1 MNLDEDYTMQ
11 ELETAV
17 EGLNNPL
24 SSAVKNPEVYRD
36 ATEALSNKI
45 GTYTSGDLHRMLE
58 DPEVSQQQLG
68 FFSSAMESLGLVFEG
83 DSSGLDREY
92 GAPPNIWRNYR
103 DESFWGGLREDLD
116 SLYGEEIEP
125 IVSHQS

>member
-24 SSAVKNPEVYRD
+24 SSAVKNPEVYRE
-36 ATEALSNKI
+36 ATEALSDKI
-45 GTYTSGDLHRMLE
+45 GTYSSGDLYRMLE

-68 FFSSAMESLGLVFEG
+68 FFSSAMENLGLVFEG
-83 DSSGLDREY
+83 DSSSLDREY
-92 GAPPNIWRNYR
+92 GAPTNVWRNYR
-103 DESFWGGLREDLD
+103 DEDFWGGLREDLD
-116 SLYGEEIEP
+116 ELYGEN
-125 IVSHQS
+125 IVSVRQS

>member
-1 MNLDEDYTMQ
+1 MKLDQNYSLE

-36 ATEALSNKI
+36 ATEALEDKI

-58 DPEVSQQQLG
+58 GPEASQQQLG
-68 FFSSAMESLGLVFEG
+68 FFSSAMEKLGLVFEG
-83 DSSGLDREY
+83 DSSSLDREY

-103 DESFWGGLREDLD
+103 DGSFWEGLREDLD
-116 SLYGEEIEP
+116 SLYSEEVEGP
-125 IVSHQS
+125 VVRQS